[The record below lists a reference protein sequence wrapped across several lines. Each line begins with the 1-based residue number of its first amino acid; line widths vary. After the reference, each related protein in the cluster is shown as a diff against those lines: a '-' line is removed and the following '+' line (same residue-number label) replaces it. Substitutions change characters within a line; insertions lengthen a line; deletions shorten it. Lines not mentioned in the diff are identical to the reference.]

1 MQTLNLDWRP
11 LFRDAF
17 VYGLSIAVFIG
28 FAWDG
33 KFQWWE
39 ALIILLIYVAYIVI
53 MKFNKYLMML
63 LAKIECGWCRYIYM
77 YMHLLR
83 QLGIHQIFFTFRNES
98 RIEPDEEEKVNDVAE
113 EEAQVTILLCSS

>member
-63 LAKIECGWCRYIYM
+63 LAKIECGWCRYI
-77 YMHLLR
+77 LCTCTCSDNL
-83 QLGIHQIFFTFRNES
+83 IFFFN
-98 RIEPDEEEKVNDVAE
+98 
-113 EEAQVTILLCSS
+113 L